1 MGVGERCGK
10 AGYGLFVAVDLAVGE
25 GDVICRGR
33 EVRVDAFEVDVGE
46 VAEVLN
52 EGREVLGQ
60 DTCAPHAGVY
70 VDVEVRLF
78 AVELAKGVVVVG
90 LIGGGEGG
98 APAVLDDDVA
108 LSGEAGAKDERAGAT
123 AGIAD
128 ASGLTDGGYAEES
141 NIAVIECS
149 DDSL

>member
-1 MGVGERCGK
+1 M
-10 AGYGLFVAVDLAVGE
+10 FVAVDLAVGE

-33 EVRVDAFEVDVGE
+33 EVGVDAFEVDVGE
-46 VAEVLN
+46 VTEVFN
-52 EGREVLGQ
+52 KSREVLGK
-60 DTCAPHAGVY
+60 DPGASHAGVY
-70 VDVEVRLF
+70 VDVEMGLF
-78 AVELAKGVVVVG
+78 AVELTKGIVVVG
-90 LIGGGEGG
+90 LFRGGEGG
-98 APAVLDDDVA
+98 APSVLDDEVA